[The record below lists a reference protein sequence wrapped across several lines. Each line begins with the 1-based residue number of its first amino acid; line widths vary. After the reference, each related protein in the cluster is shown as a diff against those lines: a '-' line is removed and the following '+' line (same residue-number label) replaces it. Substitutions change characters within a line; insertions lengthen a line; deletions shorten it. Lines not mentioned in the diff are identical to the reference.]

1 MQEKVLDE
9 LRDREKRANKRVLSS
24 APKVKK
30 KFDAEAEYKKLMEK
44 ANHTAEYENI
54 PGKKIGER

>member
-1 MQEKVLDE
+1 MLDE

-24 APKVKK
+24 APKVRK

-44 ANHTAEYENI
+44 ANHTADYENI
-54 PGKKIGER
+54 PGKKIGEQ

>member
-1 MQEKVLDE
+1 MLDE
-9 LRDREKRANKRVLSS
+9 LRDREKRANKKVLSS

-30 KFDAEAEYKKLMEK
+30 KFSAEAEYEK
-44 ANHTAEYENI
+44 MMAKADPTADYENI